1 MFLLSYNYFMFFI
14 SAFSD
19 YNTEQFTPAKVGENQ
34 VGMYSIL
41 AVSSVS
47 GPDSE

>member
-1 MFLLSYNYFMFFI
+1 MLIILFLAYF

-34 VGMYSIL
+34 VCFY
-41 AVSSVS
+41 
-47 GPDSE
+47 